1 MPLTSSYPGCAQ
13 FDQFQLDLKSGVL
26 QRSGV
31 RVPVQTQP
39 LQVLRLLLQ
48 AEGKVVTREE
58 LRKVLWPEDTFVD
71 FELGVNTAVKKLRQ
85 ALADPA
91 DRPKFIETLPRIGY
105 RFLVPVEW
113 MTENGQKVPERAGN
127 SATCSEIGVVSAAE
141 HQGRAAPGVERERGP
156 RASKWVWLPVGVAA
170 FLLMYSGVLFLR
182 RRGGAEQSLAAV
194 EMVPLVSMPGR
205 QGPPAVSPDGS
216 QVAFPYRGEHSGIYI
231 ALVGGGKPLQ
241 LTDNAADS
249 DAAWSPDG
257 QRIAFARYSK
267 SENKKSLYVV
277 PALGGLERR
286 LYTAASAPWAH
297 CGKMDWSPDGKSVIF
312 TEALEYGAKARLA
325 LISLSDLSTRP
336 LTAPRNQEFD
346 CDPTF
351 SPDGTTVAFVRGTMG
366 AFLGDL
372 FVLKLAGGDPA
383 RLTSGNSGGDA
394 AWTQDGKEIV
404 FSSPIKGVRS
414 LWRISASGGQPQ
426 RVVGAGEN
434 ARNPSISRRGNQ
446 LAYWVWK
453 QWDTIWRLNL
463 KDERHPAGS
472 PTRVLSANGI
482 SWRPSFSPDGKKIV
496 FESERMG
503 YSDIWVCDSDG
514 SNCTQ
519 LTTMQGV
526 SGTGRWSPD
535 GRYIVFE
542 SLVKDFYEVYVVEAA
557 GGIPRLVSTFTEGN
571 NGAPNWSRD
580 SQSIYF
586 YSSHESGPY
595 QLWKVPFNGG
605 PPVRVTTKGGVY
617 AVESADQRFLYYTK
631 FEQSGIWKMPLGG
644 GVETRVLD
652 QPSDLENRPSK
663 VHWCFW
669 TLAPGGI
676 YFLNPNV
683 PPNGRI
689 EFFDF
694 ATRQSTPI
702 LTLDKPTS
710 LLGGL
715 ALSPD
720 GKSLLFGQNE
730 LNESYVMLVKN
741 FR

>member
-1 MPLTSSYPGCAQ
+1 MA
-13 FDQFQLDLKSGVL
+13 
-26 QRSGV
+26 
-31 RVPVQTQP
+31 
-39 LQVLRLLLQ
+39 
-48 AEGKVVTREE
+48 
-58 LRKVLWPEDTFVD
+58 
-71 FELGVNTAVKKLRQ
+71 
-85 ALADPA
+85 
-91 DRPKFIETLPRIGY
+91 
-105 RFLVPVEW
+105 
-113 MTENGQKVPERAGN
+113 
-127 SATCSEIGVVSAAE
+127 
-141 HQGRAAPGVERERGP
+141 
-156 RASKWVWLPVGVAA
+156 
-170 FLLMYSGVLFLR
+170 
-182 RRGGAEQSLAAV
+182 
-194 EMVPLVSMPGR
+194 
-205 QGPPAVSPDGS
+205 
-216 QVAFPYRGEHSGIYI
+216 
-231 ALVGGGKPLQ
+231 
-241 LTDNAADS
+241 
-249 DAAWSPDG
+249 
-257 QRIAFARYSK
+257 
-267 SENKKSLYVV
+267 
-277 PALGGLERR
+277 
-286 LYTAASAPWAH
+286 
-297 CGKMDWSPDGKSVIF
+297 
-312 TEALEYGAKARLA
+312 
-325 LISLSDLSTRP
+325 
-336 LTAPRNQEFD
+336 
-346 CDPTF
+346 
-351 SPDGTTVAFVRGTMG
+351 
-366 AFLGDL
+366 DL

-383 RLTSGNSGGDA
+383 RLTSGNSGADA

-434 ARNPSISRRGNQ
+434 AWDLSISRRGNL
-446 LAYWVWK
+446 LAYCVWK

-482 SWRPSFSPDGKKIV
+482 SWRPSFSPDGNKIV
-496 FESERMG
+496 FESDRMG
-503 YSDIWVCDSDG
+503 YSDIWVCNSDG
-514 SNCTQ
+514 SNCSQ

-526 SGTGRWSPD
+526 SGTARWSPD

-542 SLVKDFYEVYVVEAA
+542 SVVKDFYEVYVVEA
-557 GGIPRLVSTFTEGN
+557 GGGVPRLVSTFPQSN

-580 SQSIYF
+580 GQSIYF

-652 QPSDLENRPSK
+652 QPRDLENSASKVAK

-669 TLAPGGI
+669 ALAPGGI

-702 LTLDKPTS
+702 LTLDKRTS
-710 LLGGL
+710 LWGGL

-720 GKSLLFGQNE
+720 GKSLLFGQRE
-730 LNESYVMLVKN
+730 HNESYVMLVKN

>member
-1 MPLTSSYPGCAQ
+1 MPACAR
-13 FDQFQLDLKSGVL
+13 FDQFQLDLNSGLL
-26 QRSGV
+26 QRSGA
-31 RVPVQTQP
+31 RVPVQAQP

-58 LRKVLWPEDTFVD
+58 LRKILWPEDTFVD

-105 RFLVPVEW
+105 RFLVSVEW
-113 MTENGQKVPERAGN
+113 VTENGQKGVPERVGN
-127 SATCSEIGVVSAAE
+127 SATSSEIGVVSAPE
-141 HQGRAAPGVERERGP
+141 QLQGHAAPAVERERLH
-156 RASKWVWLPVGVAA
+156 RTSKWVWLAVGVGA

-182 RRGGAEQSLAAV
+182 RQGGGEQHSAAM
-194 EMVPLVSMPGR
+194 EIVPLVSMPGC

-216 QVAFPYRGEHSGIYI
+216 QVAFSYNDGPHSGIYI

-249 DAAWSPDG
+249 DPAWSPDG
-257 QRIAFARYSK
+257 QRIAFTR
-267 SENKKSLYVV
+267 SESGNKKSLYVV

-286 LYTAASAPWAH
+286 LYTTASAPWAR
-297 CGKMDWSPDGKSVIF
+297 CGKMDWSPDGKSLIF
-312 TEALEYGAKARLA
+312 TEALEDGAKVRLA
-325 LISLSDLSTRP
+325 LLSLSDLTARP
-336 LTAPRNQEFD
+336 LTAPGNREFD

-351 SPDGTTVAFVRGTMG
+351 SPDGTTIAFDRGTMG

-434 ARNPSISRRGNQ
+434 ASDPSISRRGNQ

-472 PTRVLSANGI
+472 PTRVLSANGS
-482 SWRPSFSPDGKKIV
+482 SWRPSLSPDGKKIV
-496 FESERMG
+496 FESDRMG
-503 YSDIWVCDSDG
+503 YGDIWVCDSDG

-542 SLVKDFYEVYVVEAA
+542 SLVKDFYRVYIVEAA
-557 GGIPRLVSTFTEGN
+557 GGIPRLVSTFPQAN

-580 SQSIYF
+580 GQTIYF

-595 QLWKVPFNGG
+595 QLWKVPSNGG

-617 AVESADQRFLYYTK
+617 AVESADQQFLYYAK
-631 FEQSGIWKMPLGG
+631 LEQSGIWKMPLGG
-644 GVETRVLD
+644 GAETRVLD
-652 QPSDLENRPSK
+652 QPGDLENQD
-663 VHWCFW
+663 WCFW
-669 TLAPGGI
+669 ALAPGGI
-676 YFLNPNV
+676 YFLNKSV

-710 LLGGL
+710 LFGGL

-720 GKSLLFGQNE
+720 GKSLLFGQSE
-730 LNESYVMLVKN
+730 HNESYVMVVKN